1 MVLDYLALCVAAK
14 CHLTWTIV
22 IHSLWKNTEHKRELV
37 LLLIIFF
44 FILKHLGNLLN
55 VEMFSTRIL
64 VSLNGTNCN
73 FTNCCTFLE
82 EVTRL
87 VEFHKIFIS
96 LNCPYFKDFRSVMMK
111 LKDKTW
117 TTQKNRAS
125 FFVVLWL
132 QICRC
137 NLWEKRRRI
146 GLVLLDDMSICVH
159 YFFSNTNNPLQSK
172 NE

>member
-1 MVLDYLALCVAAK
+1 
-14 CHLTWTIV
+14 
-22 IHSLWKNTEHKRELV
+22 
-37 LLLIIFF
+37 
-44 FILKHLGNLLN
+44 
-55 VEMFSTRIL
+55 MFSIRIL

-87 VEFHKIFIS
+87 VEFHKKLIS
-96 LNCPYFKDFRSVMMK
+96 LNCPDFKDCQSVLIK

-117 TTQKNRAS
+117 TTQLFSYWENPSTLFRIQETTLRDFFSFGKIQERNNQNRAS